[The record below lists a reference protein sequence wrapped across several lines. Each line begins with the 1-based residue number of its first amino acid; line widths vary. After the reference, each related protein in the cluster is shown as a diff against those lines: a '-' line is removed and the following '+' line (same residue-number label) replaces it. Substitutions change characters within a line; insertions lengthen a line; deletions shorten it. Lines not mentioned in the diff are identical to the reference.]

1 MVKKCIFCG
10 KPIEE
15 KSKEHVIP
23 QWLIEMT
30 GDKNRMGSFG
40 VDYYKILNN
49 KFKSEQIKTRKYPF
63 LNFTFPACI
72 KCNGRYG
79 SELESKAKIVLTK
92 ILSKQKINIDEVSTL
107 LDWFDKVRIGLWLGY
122 LYYNEQLEE
131 LKPRFYIDDRIKQ
144 KDRALFIYKCRENIE
159 GINIVGPGGMLFS
172 MIPSCFLLRINN
184 YFFLN
189 ISKDALLLKD
199 LGYPYPTIYSINS
212 DGKTYYTTASGFE
225 TINQNLLSEYRIKE
239 TSKAVLQPIFKQF
252 EHICQSEAPYIVNNS
267 LEQDKGIGSI
277 YIKEK
282 DFRVMK
288 GNEEYLLEPN
298 EVYENL
304 FGILTTL
311 ARRTSRILM
320 KFANEIQNSIE
331 ESGQIDEEKNKMLTE
346 LHMAVTMEKL
356 RMNHIKYEL
365 EDA

>member
-30 GDKNRMGSFG
+30 GDKNRMGAFG
-40 VDYYKILNN
+40 VDYYKIFNN
-49 KFKSEQIKTRKYPF
+49 KFKAEQIKTRKYPF
-63 LNFTFPACI
+63 LSFTFPACV
-72 KCNGRYG
+72 KCNGKYG
-79 SELESKAKIVLTK
+79 TELEGNAKLALTK
-92 ILSKQKINIDEVSTL
+92 ILSKQKINKDEISTL

-122 LYYNEQLEE
+122 LYYNEQLEA
-131 LKPRFYIDDRIKQ
+131 LNPRFYIDDRIKQ
-144 KDRALFIYKCRENIE
+144 KDRALFIYKCKENIE

-199 LGYPYPTIYSINS
+199 LGYPYPIINSIDS
-212 DGKTYYTTASGFE
+212 DGKTYYTMASGFK
-225 TINQNLLSEYRIKE
+225 TINQNLLSEYRIKK

-252 EHICQSEAPYIVNNS
+252 EHICKSEDPYIVNNA
-267 LEQDKGIGSI
+267 LEQDKGIGSL
-277 YIKEK
+277 YIKEN

-288 GNEEYLLEPN
+288 ENEEYSLEPN
-298 EVYENL
+298 EEYENM
-304 FGILTTL
+304 FGILITL
-311 ARRTSRILM
+311 AHKTSMILM

-331 ESGQIDEEKNKMLTE
+331 ESGQIDDEKNKMLME
-346 LHMAVTMEKL
+346 LHMAVTTEKL

-365 EDA
+365 ENT